1 MPKIQETQQSRE
13 NNRSE
18 WAFLCKHKPDM
29 SRTKNSEGNVL
40 KRVAKLPLISS
51 ALQQASSVYTGVKGR
66 YALIGFVGGVAEL
79 GVRSASTAAL
89 KRAAPLFENLEPE
102 IEAVNSFALV
112 GLEQLEKLF
121 PILQQPTDE
130 VVANLKDAFFSRL
143 DDAQSRV
150 NDELDR
156 AVDRWDK
163 LIQLSW
169 RLLAEAQ
176 QSAPGQVI
184 TAGLDELI
192 TQSEAALAYYLPLP
206 PSLRLEWERIVQ
218 SYEDEDDD
226 DEEEEPRMW
235 TRIRSLLLCLYLQ
248 MYHRLMKL
256 REIVD
261 SVFEMLG
268 AAAEKVGLIRLM
280 AMVESLLQ
288 LLLAFYT
295 TQVHRVEELRSL
307 LMAQLTSGIQ
317 ALKALPPVQQIL
329 ALPTQVRTI
338 MNDLLELGQ
347 ILIQL
352 LINTTPLYDL
362 VKQVS
367 DLDAANNPIPDEVPE
382 SPSSRASANS
392 LFLKAMDG
400 RPRRRRSLYA
410 RSRRGSSSGLPSS
423 PALSPSPTPVPAN
436 GRKGSLKLD
445 SQSSGPPEMDT
456 LAVPTTDMIRRR
468 SSATEVLLAP
478 IMQLVTQSQR
488 AFEFLSSG
496 PSSEDQVIPV
506 VETTEH

>member
-1 MPKIQETQQSRE
+1 
-13 NNRSE
+13 
-18 WAFLCKHKPDM
+18 M
-29 SRTKNSEGNVL
+29 SKTKLNSEGNVL

-51 ALQQASSVYTGVKGR
+51 ALQQATSVYMGVKGR
-66 YALIGFVGGVAEL
+66 YPLLGFVGGVAEL

-89 KRAAPLFENLEPE
+89 KQAAPLLQNLEPE

-130 VVANLKDAFFSRL
+130 ALADLKDAFFSRL
-143 DDAQSRV
+143 DAAQSRV

-163 LIQLSW
+163 LIQLSS

-176 QSAPGQVI
+176 ESAPGRVL
-184 TAGLDELI
+184 TVGLDELI
-192 TQSEAALAYYLPLP
+192 TQSEAAVAFYLPLP
-206 PSLRLEWERIVQ
+206 PTLRLEWERRAQ
-218 SYEDEDDD
+218 SYEDNDDD
-226 DEEEEPRMW
+226 DEEEPRMW

-248 MYHRLMKL
+248 LYHRLMRL
-256 REIVD
+256 RERLD
-261 SVFEMLG
+261 SVLQMLG
-268 AAAEKVGLIRLM
+268 AAAEMVGLMQLM

-288 LLLAFYT
+288 LLLSFYT
-295 TQVHRVEELRSL
+295 TQVHRVEELGSL
-307 LMAQLTSGIQ
+307 LVAQLTSGIQ
-317 ALKALPPVQQIL
+317 ALKVLPPVQQIL
-329 ALPTQVRTI
+329 AQPTQVRTI
-338 MNDLLELGQ
+338 MNELLEMGQ

-352 LINTTPLYDL
+352 LINTTPLYEL

-367 DLDAANNPIPDEVPE
+367 DLDAANNPIPDELPE
-382 SPSSRASANS
+382 SPSSHDSANN

-400 RPRRRRSLYA
+400 RPRRRRSLNA
-410 RSRRGSSSGLPSS
+410 RSPRGSASGLPSS
-423 PALSPSPTPVPAN
+423 PALSPTPTPVPAN

-445 SQSSGPPEMDT
+445 SQPSGNPDFDT
-456 LAVPTTDMIRRR
+456 LAVPTTDMIRRS

>member
-1 MPKIQETQQSRE
+1 
-13 NNRSE
+13 
-18 WAFLCKHKPDM
+18 M
-29 SRTKNSEGNVL
+29 SKAKNSEGNVL

-51 ALQQASSVYTGVKGR
+51 ALQQATSVYMGVKGR
-66 YALIGFVGGVAEL
+66 YPLLGFVGGVAEL

-89 KRAAPLFENLEPE
+89 KQAAPLLQNLEPE

-130 VVANLKDAFFSRL
+130 VVADLKDAFFSRL

-163 LIQLSW
+163 LIQLSS

-176 QSAPGQVI
+176 ESAAGRVI
-184 TAGLDELI
+184 SAGLDELI
-192 TQSEAALAYYLPLP
+192 TQSEAAVAYYLPLP
-206 PSLRLEWERIVQ
+206 PTLRLEWERRVL
-218 SYEDEDDD
+218 SYEEEDNDDD
-226 DEEEEPRMW
+226 EEEPRMW

-248 MYHRLMKL
+248 LYHRLMKL
-256 REIVD
+256 RERLD
-261 SVFEMLG
+261 SVLQMLG
-268 AAAEKVGLIRLM
+268 AAAETVGLMQLM

-288 LLLAFYT
+288 LLLSFYMS
-295 TQVHRVEELRSL
+295 QVHRMAELRSL

-317 ALKALPPVQQIL
+317 ALEVLPPVQQIL

-367 DLDAANNPIPDEVPE
+367 DLDAANSPIPDELPE
-382 SPSSRASANS
+382 SPSSPDSANS

-400 RPRRRRSLYA
+400 GPRRRRSLHTG
-410 RSRRGSSSGLPSS
+410 SRRGSASGLPSS
-423 PALSPSPTPVPAN
+423 PALSPTPTPVPAN

-445 SQSSGPPEMDT
+445 SQPSGTPEFDT
-456 LAVPTTDMIRRR
+456 LAVPSTDMIRRR

-478 IMQLVTQSQR
+478 IKQIVTQSQR

-506 VETTEH
+506 EETTEH

>member
-1 MPKIQETQQSRE
+1 
-13 NNRSE
+13 
-18 WAFLCKHKPDM
+18 M

-51 ALQQASSVYTGVKGR
+51 ALQQASSVYTSVKGR
-66 YALIGFVGGVAEL
+66 YVLLGFVGGVAEL

-89 KRAAPLFENLEPE
+89 KRAAPLLQNLEPE
-102 IEAVNSFALV
+102 IEAVNGFALV
-112 GLEQLEKLF
+112 GLEQLEKLL

-163 LIQLSW
+163 LLHLSW

-176 QSAPGQVI
+176 QSGPGRVI

-206 PSLRLEWERIVQ
+206 PTLRLEWERRVQ
-218 SYEDEDDD
+218 TYEDEDDD

-235 TRIRSLLLCLYLQ
+235 TRIRSLLLCLYFQL
-248 MYHRLMKL
+248 YHRLMKL
-256 REIVD
+256 RERVD
-261 SVFEMLG
+261 SVLQKLEE
-268 AAAEKVGLIRLM
+268 AAEKVGLMQLM

-288 LLLAFYT
+288 LLLSLYT
-295 TQVHRVEELRSL
+295 SQVHRVEELRSL

-329 ALPTQVRTI
+329 ALPTQVRPI

-367 DLDAANNPIPDEVPE
+367 DLDAVNNPIPDEVPE

-423 PALSPSPTPVPAN
+423 PGPSPTPTPVPAN

-445 SQSSGPPEMDT
+445 SQPSGPPEIDT

-478 IMQLVTQSQR
+478 IFQFVTQSQR

-496 PSSEDQVIPV
+496 SSSEDQVIPV

>member
-1 MPKIQETQQSRE
+1 
-13 NNRSE
+13 
-18 WAFLCKHKPDM
+18 
-29 SRTKNSEGNVL
+29 
-40 KRVAKLPLISS
+40 
-51 ALQQASSVYTGVKGR
+51 
-66 YALIGFVGGVAEL
+66 
-79 GVRSASTAAL
+79 
-89 KRAAPLFENLEPE
+89 
-102 IEAVNSFALV
+102 
-112 GLEQLEKLF
+112 
-121 PILQQPTDE
+121 
-130 VVANLKDAFFSRL
+130 
-143 DDAQSRV
+143 
-150 NDELDR
+150 
-156 AVDRWDK
+156 
-163 LIQLSW
+163 
-169 RLLAEAQ
+169 
-176 QSAPGQVI
+176 
-184 TAGLDELI
+184 
-192 TQSEAALAYYLPLP
+192 
-206 PSLRLEWERIVQ
+206 
-218 SYEDEDDD
+218 
-226 DEEEEPRMW
+226 
-235 TRIRSLLLCLYLQ
+235 
-248 MYHRLMKL
+248 
-256 REIVD
+256 
-261 SVFEMLG
+261 MLG
-268 AAAEKVGLIRLM
+268 ATAEKVGLMQLM

-288 LLLAFYT
+288 LLLSFYT
-295 TQVHRVEELRSL
+295 TQVYRVEELRSL

-317 ALKALPPVQQIL
+317 ALKVLPPVQQIL

-367 DLDAANNPIPDEVPE
+367 DVDAANNPIPDDIPE
-382 SPSSRASANS
+382 SPSSRNSANS

-410 RSRRGSSSGLPSS
+410 RSRRGSSSGPPSS

-445 SQSSGPPEMDT
+445 SQPSGPPEIDT
-456 LAVPTTDMIRRR
+456 LALPTTDMIRRH

>member
-1 MPKIQETQQSRE
+1 
-13 NNRSE
+13 
-18 WAFLCKHKPDM
+18 M
-29 SRTKNSEGNVL
+29 SKTRNSEGNVL
-40 KRVAKLPLISS
+40 KRVAKLPLVSS
-51 ALQQASSVYTGVKGR
+51 ALQQASSVYTSVKGR
-66 YALIGFVGGVAEL
+66 YPLLGFVGVVAEL

-89 KRAAPLFENLEPE
+89 KQAAPLLQNLEPE

-130 VVANLKDAFFSRL
+130 VVTNLKDAFFSRL

-156 AVDRWDK
+156 AVDRWDQ
-163 LIQLSW
+163 LMHLSW

-176 QSAPGQVI
+176 DSAPGRVI

-192 TQSEAALAYYLPLP
+192 TQSEAAMAYYLPLP
-206 PSLRLEWERIVQ
+206 PTLHREWERRVQ

-226 DEEEEPRMW
+226 EDDDDDDEEPRMR

-256 REIVD
+256 RERLD
-261 SVFEMLG
+261 SALQMLG
-268 AAAEKVGLIRLM
+268 AAAETVGLTQLM

-288 LLLAFYT
+288 LLLSFYT
-295 TQVHRVEELRSL
+295 TQVYRVEELRSL

-317 ALKALPPVQQIL
+317 ALKVLPPVQQIL

-362 VKQVS
+362 VNQVS
-367 DLDAANNPIPDEVPE
+367 DLDAANNPVPDELPE

-410 RSRRGSSSGLPSS
+410 RSRRESASGLPSS
-423 PALSPSPTPVPAN
+423 PAASPTPTRVSAN

-445 SQSSGPPEMDT
+445 SQPSGPPELDT

-468 SSATEVLLAP
+468 SSTTEVLLAP

>member
-1 MPKIQETQQSRE
+1 
-13 NNRSE
+13 
-18 WAFLCKHKPDM
+18 M
-29 SRTKNSEGNVL
+29 SRIENSEGNVL
-40 KRVAKLPLISS
+40 KRVAELPLISS
-51 ALQQASSVYTGVKGR
+51 ALQQASSIYTGVKGR
-66 YALIGFVGGVAEL
+66 YPLLGFVGGVAEL
-79 GVRSASTAAL
+79 GIRSASTAAL
-89 KRAAPLFENLEPE
+89 KQAAPLLKNLEPE
-102 IEAVNSFALV
+102 IEAVNSFALG

-130 VVANLKDAFFSRL
+130 VVANLKDAFFLRL
-143 DDAQSRV
+143 DDAQTRV

-163 LIQLSW
+163 LLRLSW
-169 RLLAEAQ
+169 RLVAEAQ
-176 QSAPGQVI
+176 DSAPGRVI

-192 TQSEAALAYYLPLP
+192 TQSEAAVAYYLPLP
-206 PSLRLEWERIVQ
+206 PTLRCEWERRVQ
-218 SYEDEDDD
+218 SYEDEDEDDD

-248 MYHRLMKL
+248 LYHRLMML
-256 REIVD
+256 RERLDGVLQ
-261 SVFEMLG
+261 MLG
-268 AAAEKVGLIRLM
+268 AAAETVGLTRLM
-280 AMVESLLQ
+280 AVVESLLQ
-288 LLLAFYT
+288 LLLSFYT
-295 TQVHRVEELRSL
+295 TRVHRVEELRSL
-307 LMAQLTSGIQ
+307 LVAQLASGIQ
-317 ALKALPPVQQIL
+317 ALKVLPPVEQIL
-329 ALPTQVRTI
+329 TLPTQARTI

-367 DLDAANNPIPDEVPE
+367 DLDAPSNPIPEEPSE
-382 SPSSRASANS
+382 SPSRRASANN
-392 LFLKAMDG
+392 LFLKAMDS

-410 RSRRGSSSGLPSS
+410 RSRRESASGLPSS
-423 PALSPSPTPVPAN
+423 PVLSPTPTPVPAN

-445 SQSSGPPEMDT
+445 SPHSGPPELDT
-456 LAVPTTDMIRRR
+456 LALSTTDMIRRR

-496 PSSEDQVIPV
+496 SSSEDQVIPV
-506 VETTEH
+506 VETTEY

>member
-1 MPKIQETQQSRE
+1 
-13 NNRSE
+13 
-18 WAFLCKHKPDM
+18 M

-40 KRVAKLPLISS
+40 KRVAKLPLVSS
-51 ALQQASSVYTGVKGR
+51 LLQQASSVYMGVKGR
-66 YALIGFVGGVAEL
+66 YPLLGFVGGVAEL

-89 KRAAPLFENLEPE
+89 QQAAPLLQNLKPE

-112 GLEQLEKLF
+112 GLEQLEKFF

-130 VVANLKDAFFSRL
+130 VVANLKDAFFSTL
-143 DDAQSRV
+143 DGAQSRV

-156 AVDRWDK
+156 AVNRWDE
-163 LIQLSW
+163 LIELSW

-176 QSAPGQVI
+176 DTAPGRVI

-192 TQSEAALAYYLPLP
+192 TQSEAAVEYYLPLP
-206 PSLRLEWERIVQ
+206 PTLRREWERRVQ
-218 SYEDEDDD
+218 SYEDEDEDEDD
-226 DEEEEPRMW
+226 EEEEEPRMW
-235 TRIRSLLLCLYLQ
+235 TRIRSLLLFLYLQ
-248 MYHRLMKL
+248 LYHRLMNL
-256 REIVD
+256 RERVD
-261 SVFEMLG
+261 SVLQMLG
-268 AAAEKVGLIRLM
+268 AAAKTVGLMQLM
-280 AMVESLLQ
+280 QMLESLLQ
-288 LLLAFYT
+288 LLLSFYT

-307 LMAQLTSGIQ
+307 RVAQLTSGIE
-317 ALKALPPVQQIL
+317 ALKVLPPAQQIL

-362 VKQVS
+362 MKQVS
-367 DLDAANNPIPDEVPE
+367 DLDAANNPNLDELPE
-382 SPSSRASANS
+382 SPSSRASANN

-410 RSRRGSSSGLPSS
+410 RSRRGSNSGLPTS
-423 PALSPSPTPVPAN
+423 PAPSPAPSPVPAN

-445 SQSSGPPEMDT
+445 SQPSGPPQLDT
-456 LAVPTTDMIRRR
+456 LAVPSTDMIRRR
-468 SSATEVLLAP
+468 SSTTEVLLAP
-478 IMQLVTQSQR
+478 IIQLVSQSQR

>member
-1 MPKIQETQQSRE
+1 
-13 NNRSE
+13 
-18 WAFLCKHKPDM
+18 M
-29 SRTKNSEGNVL
+29 SRTKLNSEGNVL

-51 ALQQASSVYTGVKGR
+51 ALQQATSVYMGVKGR
-66 YALIGFVGGVAEL
+66 YPLLGFVGGVAEL

-89 KRAAPLFENLEPE
+89 KQAAPLLQNLEPE

-130 VVANLKDAFFSRL
+130 ALADLKDAFFSRL
-143 DDAQSRV
+143 DAAQSRV

-163 LIQLSW
+163 LIQLSS

-176 QSAPGQVI
+176 ESAPGRVL

-192 TQSEAALAYYLPLP
+192 TQSEAAVAFYLPLP
-206 PSLRLEWERIVQ
+206 PTLRLEWERRVQ
-218 SYEDEDDD
+218 SYEDNDDD
-226 DEEEEPRMW
+226 DEEEPRMW

-248 MYHRLMKL
+248 LYHRLMRL
-256 REIVD
+256 RERLD
-261 SVFEMLG
+261 SVLQMLG
-268 AAAEKVGLIRLM
+268 AAAEMVGLMQLM

-288 LLLAFYT
+288 LLLSFYT
-295 TQVHRVEELRSL
+295 TQVHRVEELGSL
-307 LMAQLTSGIQ
+307 LVAQLTSGIQ
-317 ALKALPPVQQIL
+317 ALKVLPPVQQIL
-329 ALPTQVRTI
+329 AQPTQ
-338 MNDLLELGQ
+338 
-347 ILIQL
+347 
-352 LINTTPLYDL
+352 

-367 DLDAANNPIPDEVPE
+367 DLDAANNPIPDELPE
-382 SPSSRASANS
+382 SPSSHDSANN

-400 RPRRRRSLYA
+400 RPRRRRSLNA
-410 RSRRGSSSGLPSS
+410 RSPRGSASGLPSS
-423 PALSPSPTPVPAN
+423 PALSPTPTPVPAN

-445 SQSSGPPEMDT
+445 SQPSGNPDFDT
-456 LAVPTTDMIRRR
+456 LAVPTTDMIRRS

>member
-1 MPKIQETQQSRE
+1 
-13 NNRSE
+13 
-18 WAFLCKHKPDM
+18 M

-51 ALQQASSVYTGVKGR
+51 ALQQASSVYMGVKGR
-66 YALIGFVGGVAEL
+66 YPLLGFVGGVAEL

-89 KRAAPLFENLEPE
+89 KQAAPLLQNLEPE
-102 IEAVNSFALV
+102 IEAVNRFALV

-130 VVANLKDAFFSRL
+130 AVANLKDAFFSRL

-156 AVDRWDK
+156 AVDGWDK
-163 LIQLSW
+163 LIQISL

-176 QSAPGQVI
+176 ESAPGRVI

-192 TQSEAALAYYLPLP
+192 TQSEAAMAYYLPLP
-206 PSLRLEWERIVQ
+206 PTLRREWEIRVQ
-218 SYEDEDDD
+218 SYEDEDND
-226 DEEEEPRMW
+226 DEEEEPQMW
-235 TRIRSLLLCLYLQ
+235 TRIRSLLLRLYIQL
-248 MYHRLMKL
+248 YHRLMRL
-256 REIVD
+256 RERLD
-261 SVFEMLG
+261 SVLQMLG
-268 AAAEKVGLIRLM
+268 AAAETVVQ
-280 AMVESLLQ
+280 AALQ
-288 LLLAFYT
+288 PELKTSAY
-295 TQVHRVEELRSL
+295 VHRVEELRSL
-307 LMAQLTSGIQ
+307 LEAQLTSGIQ
-317 ALKALPPVQQIL
+317 ALKVLPPVQQIL

-367 DLDAANNPIPDEVPE
+367 DLDAANNPIPGELPE

-410 RSRRGSSSGLPSS
+410 RSRRGSASGLPSS
-423 PALSPSPTPVPAN
+423 PGLSPTPTPVPN

-445 SQSSGPPEMDT
+445 SQPSGTPEIDT

>member
-1 MPKIQETQQSRE
+1 
-13 NNRSE
+13 
-18 WAFLCKHKPDM
+18 M
-29 SRTKNSEGNVL
+29 SRTRNSEGNVL

-51 ALQQASSVYTGVKGR
+51 ALQQASSVYMGVKGR
-66 YALIGFVGGVAEL
+66 YPLLGFVGGVAEL

-89 KRAAPLFENLEPE
+89 QQAAPLLQNLGPE

-112 GLEQLEKLF
+112 GLEQLEKYL

-143 DDAQSRV
+143 DGAQSRV

-156 AVDRWDK
+156 AVNRWDEVME
-163 LIQLSW
+163 LSW

-176 QSAPGQVI
+176 DSAPGRVI

-192 TQSEAALAYYLPLP
+192 TQSEAAVAYYLPLP
-206 PSLRLEWERIVQ
+206 PTLRHEWERRVQ
-218 SYEDEDDD
+218 SYEDEDED

-248 MYHRLMKL
+248 LYHRLMKL
-256 REIVD
+256 RERVD
-261 SVFEMLG
+261 RVLQMLG
-268 AAAEKVGLIRLM
+268 AAAETVGLTQLM
-280 AMVESLLQ
+280 QMVESLLQ
-288 LLLAFYT
+288 LLLSFYT
-295 TQVHRVEELRSL
+295 SQVHRGEELRFL
-307 LMAQLTSGIQ
+307 LVAQLTSGIQ
-317 ALKALPPVQQIL
+317 ALKVLPPVQQIL

-362 VKQVS
+362 MKQVS
-367 DLDAANNPIPDEVPE
+367 DLDAANNPTLDELPE
-382 SPSSRASANS
+382 SSSSRAFANS

-410 RSRRGSSSGLPSS
+410 RSRRGSNSGLPTS
-423 PALSPSPTPVPAN
+423 PAPSPTPTPIPAN

-445 SQSSGPPEMDT
+445 SQHSGPPELDT

-468 SSATEVLLAP
+468 SSVTEVLLAP
-478 IMQLVTQSQR
+478 IIQIVSQSQR
-488 AFEFLSSG
+488 AFEFLSSA

-506 VETTEH
+506 VETTEY

>member
-1 MPKIQETQQSRE
+1 
-13 NNRSE
+13 
-18 WAFLCKHKPDM
+18 M
-29 SRTKNSEGNVL
+29 SKAKNSEGNVL

-51 ALQQASSVYTGVKGR
+51 ALQQATSVYMGVKGR
-66 YALIGFVGGVAEL
+66 YPLLGFVGGVAEL

-89 KRAAPLFENLEPE
+89 KQAAPLLQNLEPE

-130 VVANLKDAFFSRL
+130 VVADLKDAFFSRL

-163 LIQLSW
+163 LIQLSS

-176 QSAPGQVI
+176 ESAAGRVI
-184 TAGLDELI
+184 SAGLDELI
-192 TQSEAALAYYLPLP
+192 TQSEAAVAYYLPLP
-206 PSLRLEWERIVQ
+206 PTLRLEWERRVL
-218 SYEDEDDD
+218 SYEEEDNDDD
-226 DEEEEPRMW
+226 EEEPRMW

-248 MYHRLMKL
+248 LYHRLMKL
-256 REIVD
+256 RERID
-261 SVFEMLG
+261 SVLLMLG
-268 AAAEKVGLIRLM
+268 AAAETVGLMQLM

-288 LLLAFYT
+288 LLLSFYMS
-295 TQVHRVEELRSL
+295 QVHRMAELRSL

-317 ALKALPPVQQIL
+317 ALEVLPPVQQIL

-367 DLDAANNPIPDEVPE
+367 DLDAANSPIPDELPE
-382 SPSSRASANS
+382 SPSSPDSANS

-400 RPRRRRSLYA
+400 GPRRRRSLHTG
-410 RSRRGSSSGLPSS
+410 SRRGSASGLPSS
-423 PALSPSPTPVPAN
+423 PALSPTPTPVPAN

-445 SQSSGPPEMDT
+445 SQPSGTPEFDT
-456 LAVPTTDMIRRR
+456 LAVPSTDMIRRR

-478 IMQLVTQSQR
+478 IKQIVTQSQR

-506 VETTEH
+506 EETTEH

>member
-1 MPKIQETQQSRE
+1 
-13 NNRSE
+13 
-18 WAFLCKHKPDM
+18 M
-29 SRTKNSEGNVL
+29 SRTRNSEGNVL
-40 KRVAKLPLISS
+40 KRVAKLPLVSS
-51 ALQQASSVYTGVKGR
+51 ALQQASSVYTSVKSR
-66 YALIGFVGGVAEL
+66 YPLLGFVGGVAEL

-89 KRAAPLFENLEPE
+89 KQAAPLLQNLEPE

-121 PILQQPTDE
+121 PILQQPSDE
-130 VVANLKDAFFSRL
+130 VVANLKDSFFSRL

-150 NDELDR
+150 NNELDR
-156 AVDRWDK
+156 AGDRWDQ
-163 LIQLSW
+163 LMQLSW

-176 QSAPGQVI
+176 DSAPGRVI
-184 TAGLDELI
+184 SAGLDELI
-192 TQSEAALAYYLPLP
+192 TQSEAAVAYYLPLP
-206 PSLRLEWERIVQ
+206 PTLHREWERRVQ
-218 SYEDEDDD
+218 SYEDDDD
-226 DEEEEPRMW
+226 DDDDDYDDYDDEEPRMR

-248 MYHRLMKL
+248 LYHRLMKL
-256 REIVD
+256 RERLE
-261 SVFEMLG
+261 SALQMLG
-268 AAAEKVGLIRLM
+268 AAAETVGLTQLM

-288 LLLAFYT
+288 LLLSFYM
-295 TQVHRVEELRSL
+295 TQVYRVEELRSL

-317 ALKALPPVQQIL
+317 ALKVLPPVQQIL

-362 VKQVS
+362 IKQVS
-367 DLDAANNPIPDEVPE
+367 DLDAANNPVPDELPE

-400 RPRRRRSLYA
+400 RPRRRRSLYT
-410 RSRRGSSSGLPSS
+410 RSRRESASGLPSS
-423 PALSPSPTPVPAN
+423 PALSPTPTPVPAN

-445 SQSSGPPEMDT
+445 SQPSGPPELDT
-456 LAVPTTDMIRRR
+456 LAVPTTDMIRRH
-468 SSATEVLLAP
+468 SSTTEVLLAP